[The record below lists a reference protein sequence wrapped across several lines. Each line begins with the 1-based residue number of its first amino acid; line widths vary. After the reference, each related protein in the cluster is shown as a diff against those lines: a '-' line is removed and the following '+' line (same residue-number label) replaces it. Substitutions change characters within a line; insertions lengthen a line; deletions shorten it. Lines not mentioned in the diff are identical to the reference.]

1 MATSRLNA
9 SFVYPENRGVF
20 TEDENHET
28 DLYEMTLFDVDV
40 VFGLGNPKQFGSI
53 VFFPMYL
60 IHDSVLH
67 SQIGV
72 FEIPFERMSTVYDED
87 GELHIQHLGD
97 PLLYSYVNR
106 RILQRVSDSSDLC
119 EQSALMAK
127 AERESYRRAKGDP
140 WICRFLSNPHFDLLP
155 ARPSWFHIL
164 EDAFEHKISVDQLR
178 TLYAESVPEELYIEE
193 ALRYKRAKGA
203 FDTLTSEL
211 KQFVE
216 EHRRLKE
223 RIRTTTDRKRQ
234 LEIVDLAEQ
243 ISNRHKETLAERN
256 HHKDVLKPLQYLSNV
271 RSFADFQ
278 TALRSSDMVNQRT
291 VLEQALRT
299 QFILFSKHHYDGGQ
313 PTHVVRFTNCGD
325 PKRYIMVALERK
337 GDTLS
342 LVTYKGHRCFDFA
355 RLPYD
360 VKMWMAQRCMESNSR
375 CDLAL
380 RQFMKERHLSLPH
393 VNIYDKWCDPR
404 NRLVIH
410 GEACEGVLPG
420 EEHGETVD
428 ASFVKVAV
436 VPKWRRKLSNEW
448 ICPFELD
455 GKRWAS
461 VHHYVYSKGDE
472 FSLDS
477 GSELSKQVLDVSST
491 KRAFDQTAEER
502 AVEAKFT
509 QHPELCDLLRATRD
523 ALLLHYEKGAPPT
536 PVESLMKMR
545 HHFIIRDNVS

>member
-1 MATSRLNA
+1 MTTSRLNA

-20 TEDENHET
+20 AEDENHET
-28 DLYEMTLFDVDV
+28 DLYEINLFDVDV
-40 VFGLGNPKQFGSI
+40 VFGLGTPKQFGSI

-60 IHDSVLH
+60 IHDSELH

-72 FEIPFERMSTVYDED
+72 FEIPFEHMSTVYDED

-97 PLLYSYVNR
+97 PLLYSYVSR
-106 RILQRVSDSSDLC
+106 RILQRISDSSDLC

-127 AERESYRRAKGDP
+127 AERDSYRRAKSDP
-140 WICRFLSNPHFDLLP
+140 WICQFLSNPHFDLLP
-155 ARPSWFHIL
+155 GRPSWFHIL
-164 EDAFEHKISVDQLR
+164 EDAFDQKISVEQLR
-178 TLYAESVPEELYIEE
+178 TLYAESVPEELYVEE
-193 ALRYKRAKGA
+193 ALRYKRAKA
-203 FDTLTSEL
+203 VFDTLTTEL

-223 RIRTTTDRKRQ
+223 RIRTTTERKRQ
-234 LEIVDLAEQ
+234 MEIVGLAEK
-243 ISNRHKETLAERN
+243 ISKRHKETLAERN
-256 HHKDVLKPLQYLSNV
+256 YHMGVLKSLHYLSDV
-271 RSFADFQ
+271 HSFADFR
-278 TALRSSDMVNQRT
+278 TALRSTDIVNQREI
-291 VLEQALRT
+291 LEQALRT

-337 GDTLS
+337 DDSFS
-342 LVTYKGHRCFDFA
+342 LITYKGHRYFDFT

-380 RQFMKERHLSLPH
+380 RQFMKERHLTLPH
-393 VNIYDKWCDPR
+393 INRYDKWCDPR
-404 NRLVIH
+404 NRLVID
-410 GEACEGVLPG
+410 GGACDGVVPG
-420 EEHGETVD
+420 EENGEVVD
-428 ASFVKVAV
+428 APFVKVAV

-448 ICPFELD
+448 LSPFELD

-461 VHHYVYSKGDE
+461 VLHYVYSNGDE

-477 GSELSKQVLDVSST
+477 GSELSKKVLDVSST

-509 QHPELCDLLRATRD
+509 QHSELCDLLRATRD

-536 PVESLMKMR
+536 PVESLMKVR
-545 HHFIIRDNVS
+545 YYLK